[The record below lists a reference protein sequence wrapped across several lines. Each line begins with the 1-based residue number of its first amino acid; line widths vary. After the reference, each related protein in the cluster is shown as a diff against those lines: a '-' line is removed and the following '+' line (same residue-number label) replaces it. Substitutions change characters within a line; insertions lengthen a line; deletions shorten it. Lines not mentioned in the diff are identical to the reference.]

1 MKQGYRSTVILLLF
15 LATFLNVVAQEKI
28 ITGTVT
34 DESGGLPGV
43 SVLVK
48 GTASGGETDFDGK
61 YSIKAK
67 EGGVL
72 VFSFVGM
79 KTIEKVVGK
88 ATTVNVVMEEDSN
101 ILEEIVVVGYGEQS
115 ERKIV
120 QNISVIKE
128 EAIEDIQAT
137 APQDLLQGQSSGVQ
151 VVGSSGVL
159 GAASVIRVR
168 GVSSL
173 TGGANPLIV
182 IDGVPIDDQNQTVS
196 NGGNTGLNP
205 LSYVNTEDIATFTV
219 LKDAAATSLY
229 GTRGSNGVILITT
242 KKGKLGQATRV
253 TLDLSTS
260 VNEATFLEE
269 MMNINEYAD
278 FNVARSNLI
287 NGTSLT
293 ATDLG
298 LDGEGFDWLKN
309 VIRKGI
315 SSSENLGVS
324 GGSEKSTY
332 YFGLNHSNSEG
343 FIIGNDLEKTGARI
357 NVNTQANDWLKAGMN
372 LSVSASKNNRVSTEN
387 STFSPITVGFL
398 QTPNVLPFDEDGNFV
413 NTGFIGNVL
422 AIEALDKH
430 EVNTTKII
438 GNAFLEALIV
448 EGLKAKI
455 DYGVDRTQ
463 IEETQRSVEINTP
476 GGSADN
482 RVVFINRNL
491 LTATLNY
498 NKSFGSH
505 TLGLLLGTSYE
516 ETKTNVTRVQG
527 TGFLSDDLLNVDSAS
542 TFPLTTSSRTQN
554 RLYGQLFSR
563 LNYDYLGKYLI
574 EGSYRRDGSTK
585 FGGNNKFGDFW
596 AVAGGWVLSRE
607 SFLEDG
613 FFDYLSVR
621 ASYGITGNDRIGGN
635 FPALGLFE
643 GENYNGLSGLS
654 PSTAENPNLKWEETA
669 TLDVGF
675 KSAFFNNRISFNMN
689 YYEKRTD
696 NLLINVPLPL
706 TTGFFSVARNAGEI
720 ENRGF
725 EFDLTTVNFRTEDF
739 EWTTKINLST
749 VESEVLSLPGA
760 SVDSEGRQFIPGS
773 AVQRAVVGESAN
785 SFYLIRYVG
794 VNSQTGEA
802 EWLDA
807 DGNITNSPTP
817 DDRKI
822 VGNAQPDFY
831 GGITNTF
838 KYKNFDL
845 NIFSNFS
852 YGNDVYIGGIRF
864 TDAPIGFGLST
875 RLLDYWQQPG
885 DEAYF
890 PKLDGATAGL
900 FRTRST
906 NQLKDG
912 SFLRLKNV
920 TLGYTLPKSILE
932 KTSFIEGLRI
942 YVTGTNLLT
951 IKSSDLGDRDPEVT
965 DSTNPLTLG
974 ESFFVAPQAKSYLVG
989 AKITF

>member
-1 MKQGYRSTVILLLF
+1 MPCFYWVFQPKYISY
-15 LATFLNVVAQEKI
+15 
-28 ITGTVT
+28 
-34 DESGGLPGV
+34 
-43 SVLVK
+43 VL
-48 GTASGGETDFDGK
+48 
-61 YSIKAK
+61 Y
-67 EGGVL
+67 
-72 VFSFVGM
+72 FSF
-79 KTIEKVVGK
+79 
-88 ATTVNVVMEEDSN
+88 
-101 ILEEIVVVGYGEQS
+101 L
-115 ERKIV
+115 
-120 QNISVIKE
+120 
-128 EAIEDIQAT
+128 
-137 APQDLLQGQSSGVQ
+137 
-151 VVGSSGVL
+151 
-159 GAASVIRVR
+159 
-168 GVSSL
+168 
-173 TGGANPLIV
+173 PL
-182 IDGVPIDDQNQTVS
+182 
-196 NGGNTGLNP
+196 
-205 LSYVNTEDIATFTV
+205 Y
-219 LKDAAATSLY
+219 
-229 GTRGSNGVILITT
+229 
-242 KKGKLGQATRV
+242 
-253 TLDLSTS
+253 
-260 VNEATFLEE
+260 
-269 MMNINEYAD
+269 
-278 FNVARSNLI
+278 
-287 NGTSLT
+287 
-293 ATDLG
+293 
-298 LDGEGFDWLKN
+298 
-309 VIRKGI
+309 
-315 SSSENLGVS
+315 
-324 GGSEKSTY
+324 
-332 YFGLNHSNSEG
+332 
-343 FIIGNDLEKTGARI
+343 
-357 NVNTQANDWLKAGMN
+357 
-372 LSVSASKNNRVSTEN
+372 
-387 STFSPITVGFL
+387 
-398 QTPNVLPFDEDGNFV
+398 
-413 NTGFIGNVL
+413 
-422 AIEALDKH
+422 
-430 EVNTTKII
+430 
-438 GNAFLEALIV
+438 
-448 EGLKAKI
+448 
-455 DYGVDRTQ
+455 
-463 IEETQRSVEINTP
+463 
-476 GGSADN
+476 
-482 RVVFINRNL
+482 
-491 LTATLNY
+491 
-498 NKSFGSH
+498 
-505 TLGLLLGTSYE
+505 
-516 ETKTNVTRVQG
+516 
-527 TGFLSDDLLNVDSAS
+527 
-542 TFPLTTSSRTQN
+542 
-554 RLYGQLFSR
+554 
-563 LNYDYLGKYLI
+563 
-574 EGSYRRDGSTK
+574 
-585 FGGNNKFGDFW
+585 
-596 AVAGGWVLSRE
+596 
-607 SFLEDG
+607 
-613 FFDYLSVR
+613 
-621 ASYGITGNDRIGGN
+621 
-635 FPALGLFE
+635 
-643 GENYNGLSGLS
+643 
-654 PSTAENPNLKWEETA
+654 
-669 TLDVGF
+669 
-675 KSAFFNNRISFNMN
+675 
-689 YYEKRTD
+689 
-696 NLLINVPLPL
+696 LPL